1 MRIVLIFIISLLTL
15 SSCVSTQMITYRKVY
30 KYEIHYY
37 KVNAHTIDFTDSVVV
52 ENCTAKFI
60 GLRDKLITVGGNYT
74 IIKLKDK

>member
-1 MRIVLIFIISLLTL
+1 MLIISLFIF
-15 SSCVSTQMITYRKVY
+15 SGCVSTQMFTYRKVY

-37 KVNAHTIDFTDSVVV
+37 KVNAHTIDFTDSVTV

-60 GLRDKLITVGGNYT
+60 GLNDKLITVGGNYT